1 MTRIEYIRELERKY
15 PMLSKYSQYIGSRLA
30 SNYAIGT
37 RSNASY
43 KDRLEKG
50 IMFVDELSES
60 KLDLAIEKLI
70 ADRKSRK
77 GEMDKSI
84 LLFRNIESEMKK
96 ALILALWSVRI
107 PKMTDTMVNLIDEQV
122 YGNSGYIPHIDITD
136 A

>member
-1 MTRIEYIRELERKY
+1 MTRVEYIRELERKY
-15 PMLSKYSQYIGSRLA
+15 PMLSKYSQYIGSGLA

-50 IMFVDELSES
+50 IMFIDELSES
-60 KLDLAIEKLI
+60 NLDLAIEKLI

-77 GEMDKSI
+77 GGMDKSI
-84 LLFRNIESEMKK
+84 FLFRNIEIEMKK

-122 YGNSGYIPHIDITD
+122 YGNSGFIPHIDITD